1 MEGKSMSEI
10 IITAVIIIVVA
21 SFLVW
26 LFRTAPF
33 LQAPFNKWGEWTT
46 IAIAGI
52 AFIVYVLIPL
62 LRLIPGFG

>member
-1 MEGKSMSEI
+1 ME
-10 IITAVIIIVVA
+10 
-21 SFLVW
+21 
-26 LFRTAPF
+26 
-33 LQAPFNKWGEWTT
+33 GEWTT

>member
-1 MEGKSMSEI
+1 MEGNLMSEI
-10 IITAVIIIVVA
+10 IITAVIIIIVA

-33 LQAPFNKWGEWTT
+33 LQAPFNKWGVGAAL
-46 IAIAGI
+46 AIAGI
-52 AFIVYVLIPL
+52 AFIVYVIIPL